1 MIMNSLS
8 KFYSL
13 KNKRVWLPGHNGM
26 IGSAIER
33 KLSEYECEV
42 LKANRETLN
51 LLSQSAVEKWVQVN
65 KPDTVIVAAAK
76 VGGIFANSE
85 FPAEFLYQNIMIST
99 NIIESSFRNN
109 VKKLL
114 FLGSSCIYPKFSN
127 QPITE
132 SSLLSGPL
140 EPTNQFYAIAKIAAI
155 NLCLAYRKQYGCDF
169 ISAMPTNL
177 YGPGDNYH
185 PKNSH
190 VVPAL
195 IKKIYD
201 AKYKGHKSINIWGS
215 GQVKREFMHADD
227 CADALIHILQNYS
240 EDEHIN
246 VGVGYD
252 VTIKDLA
259 SRIMEIANYTGSV
272 VYDTSMPDGAP
283 KKLLSNK
290 KLSKIGWNA
299 SISLDNG
306 LRDTYNYYVN
316 NIHSV
321 RVS

>member
-1 MIMNSLS
+1 MNSLP

-13 KNKRVWLPGHNGM
+13 KNKRIWLPGHNGM

-33 KLSEYECEV
+33 KLSKYGCEV
-42 LKANRETLN
+42 LTADRETLN
-51 LLSQSAVEKWVQVN
+51 LLSQCAVEEWVQIN

-85 FPAEFLYQNIMIST
+85 YPAEFLYQNIMIST
-99 NIIESSFRNN
+99 NIIDSSFRNN

-155 NLCLAYRKQYGCDF
+155 KLCLAYRKQYGCDF

-177 YGPGDNYH
+177 YGPRDNYH

-201 AKYKGHKSINIWGS
+201 AKSKGLNSIDVWGS
-215 GQVKREFMHADD
+215 GLVKREFMHADD

-259 SRIMEIANYTGSV
+259 SRIMKIADYPGSV
-272 VYDTSMPDGAP
+272 VYDTSMPDGTP
-283 KKLLSNK
+283 KKLLSNE
-290 KLSKIGWNA
+290 KLSNLGWNA

-306 LRDTYNYYVN
+306 LRDAYNWYVS
-316 NIHSV
+316 NISNL
-321 RVS
+321 RSS

>member
-1 MIMNSLS
+1 
-8 KFYSL
+8 
-13 KNKRVWLPGHNGM
+13 M

-33 KLSEYECEV
+33 KLSKYGCEV
-42 LKANRETLN
+42 LTANRETLN
-51 LLSQSAVEKWVQVN
+51 LLSQCAVEEWVQIN

-85 FPAEFLYQNIMIST
+85 YPAEFLYQNIMIST
-99 NIIESSFRNN
+99 NIIDSSFRNN

-132 SSLLSGPL
+132 PSLLNGPL

-155 NLCLAYRKQYGCDF
+155 KLCLAYRKQYGCDF

-201 AKYKGHKSINIWGS
+201 AKSKGLNSINVWGS
-215 GQVKREFMHADD
+215 GLVKREFMHADD

-259 SRIMEIANYTGSV
+259 SRIMKIADYPGSV
-272 VYDTSMPDGAP
+272 VYDTSMPDGTP

-290 KLSKIGWNA
+290 KLSNLGWNA

-306 LRDTYNYYVN
+306 LRDAYNWYVS
-316 NIHSV
+316 NISNL
-321 RVS
+321 RSS

>member
-42 LKANRETLN
+42 LTANRETLN